1 MNDCVISRRRGL
13 GSSTASVDT
22 MGAPKIIHEDVPS
35 YGYVIPS
42 ESATPTPDTTT
53 IQHTKSREKT
63 APTDAAAA
71 ASAPAAPAEAV
82 VDTRKE
88 AATTT
93 ARYLSPKQTAAGS
106 VTGTGGGEFGLSA
119 DWRYALSMPRRDGK
133 GDSLKDEACLVDEKQ
148 ENVNEILRRRKTTPA
163 GSKVWECTNV

>member
-1 MNDCVISRRRGL
+1 
-13 GSSTASVDT
+13 

-119 DWRYALSMPRRDGK
+119 D
-133 GDSLKDEACLVDEKQ
+133 
-148 ENVNEILRRRKTTPA
+148 
-163 GSKVWECTNV
+163 